1 MDKFVFVLFF
11 WKLQKYIAKYNNYF
25 YYLICTIHEYRN
37 SLKSILYIHSKS
49 LIWWHT
55 FFLCSIVYKPAY
67 TIQGIQWKAS
77 LVPKKNTEPLIM
89 KIHIR
94 LSYLKITR
102 SMFNYD
108 RPDFYV
114 WQKFEWSTS
123 NKKFRIDVLSIMWIY
138 LSPVYFL
145 WSIA

>member
-1 MDKFVFVLFF
+1 MKGISTLRLVTNFQWWTNLFSF
-11 WKLQKYIAKYNNYF
+11 FSFENFKKYITKYNNYF

-77 LVPKKNTEPLIM
+77 LVPKNNTEPLIM
-89 KIHIR
+89 KSYIR

-102 SMFNYD
+102 SMFIHHGPELII
-108 RPDFYV
+108 RFH
-114 WQKFEWSTS
+114 
-123 NKKFRIDVLSIMWIY
+123 ID
-138 LSPVYFL
+138 
-145 WSIA
+145 